1 MKKNNTAEKAILDA
15 EKTAKAIKEH
25 TEKSLRDLM
34 AEAINNIVKESAEDF
49 EEDEDSYEEEDVD
62 TEETPATDEVT
73 PEIEGGEDA
82 TELDGEEA
90 DGEADA
96 EGDGEADDEWAD
108 MEQYK
113 VGDNDYDFTGVNGEE
128 ILKVFNKLGDDDKI
142 LVTKNDDG
150 DYEFKDDETG
160 AEYVIELDPDALP
173 ADDDT
178 EDVDANFDGEDDEV
192 ELDFDDETEGAEDE
206 FDTDIND
213 DMGEDEFEADE
224 DDEFELDIN
233 DDEDELNEDLGYT
246 DSYQK
251 DVFGKK
257 FNMSEPAKS
266 KETND
271 WDGGAPKGNAKP
283 WAGKGDSAPF
293 DKKVNEDEML
303 DGEVSDE
310 PIEET
315 KTLRKS
321 NLSKKTMHAPK
332 GHKEYMNKGSQ
343 NVVDGT
349 EQVGNLNESIAKI
362 IKKAKEIQKVN
373 EQYQAV
379 VKQLKNAL
387 QEAAISTVTLAN
399 MNKIL
404 TECTMTIEE
413 RRNLAQRFINVKTLA
428 ESKSV
433 YETVK
438 RELNEASKSTP
449 IVEHQLGAESS
460 KTLNET
466 VVYQTPENNPS
477 LSLMERMDNLKK
489 WY

>member
-142 LVTKNDDG
+142 LVTKNEDG

-173 ADDDT
+173 AEDDT
-178 EDVDANFDGEDDEV
+178 EDVDADFDSEDDEV
-192 ELDFDDETEGAEDE
+192 ELDFDDETDGAEDE
-206 FDTDIND
+206 FDADINNDMDD

-271 WDGGAPKGNAKP
+271 WDGGAPKGDAKP

-293 DKKVNEDEML
+293 DKKVNEEEITDAPVADATPEANL
-303 DGEVSDE
+303 EEDGV
-310 PIEET
+310 
-315 KTLRKS
+315 LRQDYQEKRTRNIPRAHKDYAS
-321 NLSKKTMHAPK
+321 NAKAM
-332 GHKEYMNKGSQ
+332 
-343 NVVDGT
+343 
-349 EQVGNLNESIAKI
+349 NESIAKI

-466 VVYQTPENNPS
+466 VVYQTPENNAS